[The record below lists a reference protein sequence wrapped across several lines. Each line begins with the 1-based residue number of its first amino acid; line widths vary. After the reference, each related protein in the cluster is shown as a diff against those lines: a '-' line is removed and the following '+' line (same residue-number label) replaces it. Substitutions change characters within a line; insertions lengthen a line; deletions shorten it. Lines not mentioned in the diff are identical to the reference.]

1 MAEKPLV
8 FEMTAS
14 PRGAIM
20 NRGVLEEHPGRLAEL
35 PKVPPHFRPMVGT
48 YAALAAEASRRN
60 EAQIR
65 SGFLD
70 YVYAPDVK
78 AA

>member
-1 MAEKPLV
+1 MAKPLA
-8 FEMTAS
+8 FELTAS

-20 NRGVLEEHPGRLAEL
+20 NRGVLEEHPLRLAQL
-35 PKVPPHFRPMVGT
+35 PKQPPHFRPMTGS
-48 YAALAAEASRRN
+48 YAAISAEAVRRN

-70 YVYAPDVK
+70 YVFAPDVK

>member
-1 MAEKPLV
+1 MKQLV
-8 FEMTAS
+8 FELTAS

-20 NRGVLEEHPGRLAEL
+20 TRGVLEEHPTRLAAL
-35 PKVPPHFRPMVGT
+35 PKVPPFFRAITGS
-48 YAALAAEASRRN
+48 YAYLAAEASRLN

-65 SGFLD
+65 CGFLD